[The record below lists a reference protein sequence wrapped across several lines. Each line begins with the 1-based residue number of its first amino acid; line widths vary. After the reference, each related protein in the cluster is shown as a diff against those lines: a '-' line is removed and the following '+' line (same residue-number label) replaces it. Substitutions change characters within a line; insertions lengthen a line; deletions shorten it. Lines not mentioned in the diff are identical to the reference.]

1 MGMRARLG
9 WGKIVGG
16 LSIEIERGIIVS
28 KWEEEK
34 LEEEKEHD

>member
-1 MGMRARLG
+1 MGMRARFG
-9 WGKIVGG
+9 WGMIVGG

-28 KWEEEK
+28 KWEEEN